1 MVERFRRHLKETG
14 LIPDGSTVL
23 LGYSGGADSTCLLHL
38 MSEAG
43 TDVIAAHLHH
53 GQRKEGDEELEKCSA
68 FSEKLGVPFMSGN
81 ADVPGIAQA
90 AKIGLEEA
98 GRNARYEFFERCRHQ
113 TGADLIATAHTQDD
127 HIETVILNLTRGTG
141 LHGLAGM
148 QQRRGHIVRPLLAFT
163 RVEARMYCKDNGL
176 WFHDDPAND
185 DLSYSRVKVRLS
197 VVPVL
202 ETINPAVRDAIE
214 RLASIADS
222 EDRFLDGMA
231 AAALEK
237 AELPLNGDLKFV
249 SQDCEAAFGR
259 SALLDLPRV
268 LLGRAVRLASGAIGQ
283 ALDYD
288 QTNSVVDGLASK
300 PNGSVTAE
308 GGQVV
313 VEWDKAKVLFRTLDV
328 DAPYKFPLTLPGETV
343 SDEFGWK
350 LIAES
355 TGQTDYRREPRSLD
369 VVIDSG
375 AVKGSLFFRSY
386 EKGDTIQPLGLD
398 GRKKLAEL
406 FGELGLTQAA
416 RRRLP
421 IVCDEV
427 GPVWIPGGC
436 IADRVKVGTGSD
448 RCIRLKLEPI

>member
-1 MVERFRRHLKETG
+1 MVERFQRHIKETG
-14 LIPDGSTVL
+14 LIPEGSTVL

-38 MSEAG
+38 MSLAG

-53 GQRKEGDEELEKCSA
+53 GQREEGDAELTECAA
-68 FSEKLGVPFMSGN
+68 FCERLGVPFMSGK
-81 ADVPGIAQA
+81 ADVPGLARA

-98 GRNARYEFFERCRHQ
+98 GRNARYEFFEQCRHQ
-113 TGADLIATAHTQDD
+113 TDADLVATAHTQDD
-127 HIETVILNLTRGTG
+127 HVETVLLNMTRGTG
-141 LHGLAGM
+141 LHGLAGI
-148 QQRRGHIVRPLLAFT
+148 QQRRGHIVRPLLIFT
-163 RVEARMYCKDNGL
+163 RAEARQYCERNDL

-185 DLSYSRVKVRLS
+185 DPSFSRVKVRQS

-202 ETINPAVRDAIE
+202 ETINPAVRSAIE
-214 RLASIADS
+214 KLASMADR
-222 EDRFLDGMA
+222 EDRFLEGMA

-259 SALLDLPRV
+259 EALLDLPHV
-268 LLGRAVRLASGAIGQ
+268 LLGRAIRLATGAIGQ

-288 QTNSVVDGLASK
+288 QTSIVIDGLASEPK
-300 PNGSVTAE
+300 GSVTAE

-313 VEWDKAKVLFRTLDV
+313 VEWDETKVLFRALNV
-328 DAPYKFPLTLPGETV
+328 DAPYRFPLTLPGETV

-350 LIAES
+350 LTAES
-355 TGQTDYRREPRSLD
+355 TGHSNYRREPRSLD

-386 EKGDTIQPLGLD
+386 EQGDTIQPLGFD
-398 GRKKLAEL
+398 RKKKLGEL

-416 RRRLP
+416 RTRLP
-421 IVCDEV
+421 IVCDEE
-427 GPVWIPGGC
+427 GPVWVPGGC
-436 IADRVKVGTGSD
+436 IAERVKVRTGSD
-448 RCIRLKLEPI
+448 RCISLRFEPI